1 MVIRLTCVIRLF
13 TLKLKRKRKLRDTE
27 CTKFLSDEKLS
38 STSGAKD
45 SKQRQWRRFFSL
57 HSAIENTPPRAL
69 SSTLPRT
76 TPRGCMAI
84 ISDTVC
90 SVSCRCLLS
99 PNASQLPLQFIIDAA
114 AVLNKAKLSPNSFHV
129 RAVFGNFFSK

>member
-1 MVIRLTCVIRLF
+1 MLIQMTIRLF
-13 TLKLKRKRKLRDTE
+13 TFKLKRKRKLRDTE
-27 CTKFLSDEKLS
+27 CTKFLSEKLS
-38 STSGAKD
+38 SAGGAKD
-45 SKQRQWRRFFSL
+45 SKQRQWRRFLSL
-57 HSAIENTPPRAL
+57 HTAIENTPPRAL
-69 SSTLPRT
+69 PSTLPRT

-90 SVSCRCLLS
+90 SVSCKCLLS

-129 RAVFGNFFSK
+129 RAVFGNFLSK